1 MLLLTQAT
9 QGSRREAKSAG
20 TAVTLD
26 SLPELMS
33 LLYSLRWGFIS
44 SSTILCSQKEEMEI
58 GYLALVLLGFKPLS
72 ASRHMAF

>member
-1 MLLLTQAT
+1 MLLLTQAP
-9 QGSRREAKSAG
+9 QGSRREANSAG

-44 SSTILCSQKEEMEI
+44 SSTILCSQKEEI

-72 ASRHMAF
+72 AHWHMAF